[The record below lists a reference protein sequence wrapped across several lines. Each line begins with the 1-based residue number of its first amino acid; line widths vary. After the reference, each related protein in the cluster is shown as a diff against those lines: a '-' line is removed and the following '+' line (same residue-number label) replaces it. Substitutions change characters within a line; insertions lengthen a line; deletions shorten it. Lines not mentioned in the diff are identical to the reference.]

1 MGATN
6 KESMLLI
13 NATEPREREVLK
25 YSLFKT
31 VDSAFPV
38 QPLKR
43 RSTNMEYLLPVSLM
57 VKAQH
62 GIIKFISS
70 KVSERQQGKHNY
82 SRVFT
87 CHIINCS

>member
-25 YSLFKT
+25 YSLFST
-31 VDSAFPV
+31 VDSASPV

-43 RSTNMEYLLPVSLM
+43 RSTNMGYHLPVILM

-70 KVSERQQGKHNY
+70 KVRERQQDKHNY
-82 SRVFT
+82 GNAGCLHVS
-87 CHIINCS
+87 